1 MRSGAAP
8 SSSAAYRRYWIPTQ
22 LTPEVVRLPPRFR
35 VRVKRHRLAML
46 AVQEVLAARGDLRV
60 ALSRPCVYGVFG
72 RPVGGMA
79 PIEDDCVGCL
89 RCTIEYP
96 GVVQITRNDERH
108 TAGPAG
114 VSVDEIDTILYEA
127 RTGRV
132 PVRGAGFRG
141 PFGGTG
147 WDGIWLD
154 MSEIVRPTRDGIH
167 GREYISTVVDLGDRP
182 AFLRLDEA
190 GLPVPPLPRGRQIQ
204 VPFILGAAP
213 SRGAATTE
221 RRSTAVVQSA
231 LVETARR
238 IDSLA
243 LVPLDAVIAHE
254 FAASHVL
261 PLVSPDK
268 LDGLDR
274 LASQPA
280 MIELERW
287 DAKQCRGIIRRLP
300 ETVVSVRV
308 PLGSDVLALI
318 GEGIRVFHLVAR
330 PMTASDRA
338 SLPDLI
344 QRTHQQLVEAGIRD
358 EVTLIGS
365 GGIEIAEHVPK
376 ALACGLDAVVLD
388 NPLWVALQARF
399 ALDRAGADPHVTFP
413 SCGSD
418 WAVQRLLNLAA
429 AWRDQLLEILGAM
442 GLREVR
448 RLRGELGRCLFQSDL
463 EREAFGGID
472 GSPG

>member
-1 MRSGAAP
+1 VRSGAATG
-8 SSSAAYRRYWIPTQ
+8 SSAAYRRYWIPTQ
-22 LTPEVVRLPPRFR
+22 LTPEVVRLPPRFH

-46 AVQEVLAARGDLRV
+46 AAQEVLAARGDLRV
-60 ALSRPCVYGVFG
+60 ALSRPCVYGTFG

-79 PIEDDCVGCL
+79 PIEDNCVGCL

-108 TAGPAG
+108 TAGPVG
-114 VSVDEIDTILYEA
+114 VSADEIETILYEA

-182 AFLRLDEA
+182 SFLRLDEA
-190 GLPVPPLPRGRQIQ
+190 DVPVPPLPRSRQIQ
-204 VPFILGAAP
+204 VPFILGPAP
-213 SRGAATTE
+213 SSGATTTQ
-221 RRSTAVVQSA
+221 RRSAAMVQAA

-243 LVPLDAVIAHE
+243 LVPLEAMVAHE
-254 FAASHVL
+254 FDASHVL

-268 LDGLDR
+268 LDRLDR
-274 LASQPA
+274 LASPPA
-280 MIELERW
+280 MIELEAW
-287 DAKQCRGIIRRLP
+287 DAEGYRDVVHRLP

-308 PLGSDVLALI
+308 PLGSDVSALV

-330 PMTASDRA
+330 PVTATDRA
-338 SLPDLI
+338 LLPDLI
-344 QRTHQQLVEAGIRD
+344 RRTHQQLVEAGLRD
-358 EVTLIGS
+358 EMTIIGS
-365 GGIEIAEHVPK
+365 GGIELAEHVPK

-399 ALDRAGADPHVTFP
+399 AQDRAGADVDVTFP
-413 SCGSD
+413 RFGSD
-418 WAVQRLLNLAA
+418 WAVERLLNLAA

-448 RLRGELGRCLFQSDL
+448 RLRGELGRCLFQADL

-472 GSPG
+472 GFPG